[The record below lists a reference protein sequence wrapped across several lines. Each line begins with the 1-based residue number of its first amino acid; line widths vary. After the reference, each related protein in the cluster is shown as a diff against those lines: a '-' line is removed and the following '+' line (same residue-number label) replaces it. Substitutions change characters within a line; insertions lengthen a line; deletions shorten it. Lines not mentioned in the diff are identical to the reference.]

1 MSFANKSLKPIVEGH
16 QGSWILCILGVQLVT
31 EADTWTGGQLLCTET
46 LKDVILQRGG
56 NQKTQSGELQ
66 KAERIDLKEAL
77 FCQHH
82 VKQTF
87 FEKCKG
93 KRSGEPLLTGVIPI
107 QLQSSRRTPETS
119 YIPN

>member
-1 MSFANKSLKPIVEGH
+1 MDFMHSGCAVSDRGRHLDRRTASLHRNPKG
-16 QGSWILCILGVQLVT
+16 C
-31 EADTWTGGQLLCTET
+31 
-46 LKDVILQRGG
+46 VILQRGG